1 MSASTVYRD
10 NPAALA
16 ALVTDTQIHK
26 DCYISDEIFALEMER
41 LFANTWVYVGH
52 ASQVPSAGDFYATT
66 IGDQPVV
73 MVRQADDSVKVLHN
87 RCLHKGVQVAP
98 DGAGH
103 AGRHFRCPYH
113 AWTYRLDGSL
123 QSVPLRQGYE
133 NTGFEQCEAQR
144 GMPAVPTQVYRDF
157 VFSRLAPQGIGFE
170 DFFGESLSTLD
181 NMVDRSPEGRL
192 EVAGGVL
199 RYLHRCNWKM
209 LVDNQ
214 TDTCHPMVAHES
226 SAGTAVRVW
235 KDAPEGTPKPMAV
248 ELFAPF
254 VSPYEFFEKM
264 GIRVWDHGHGHTGV
278 ADSIHAA
285 YSPVPGYWDAMAA
298 AYGEERAKRILGEV
312 RHNTVYFPNI
322 MVKGPIQTL
331 RLFKPLAADRTLVE
345 SWTFRLV
352 GAPDLLLERTL
363 MYNRLI
369 NAPTSVVGHDDLEMY
384 ERAQQGLHSRGT
396 QWVNMAR
403 LFDASE
409 HGQTTATTNGTS
421 EWQMRNQMRAW
432 SRFMLPP
439 PKAPAAPFP
448 PEGRSPWTGGAGS
461 TAAA

>member
-1 MSASTVYRD
+1 MATYRNQPD
-10 NPAALA
+10 AIR
-16 ALVTDTQIHK
+16 ALVRDTEVHK
-26 DCYISDEIFALEMER
+26 DCYTSPELFALEMEH

-52 ASQVPSAGDFYATT
+52 ASQVPNAGDFYATT
-66 IGDQPVV
+66 VGDQPVV
-73 MVRQADDSVKVLHN
+73 MVRQHDGSVKVLHN
-87 RCLHKGVQVAP
+87 RCLHKGVKVAP

-113 AWTYRLDGSL
+113 AWTYKLDGAL

-133 NTGFEQCEAQR
+133 NTGFEHCEASR
-144 GMPAVPTQVYRDF
+144 GMPSVSTQVYRDF
-157 VFSRLAPQGIGFE
+157 VFSRLAPQGVSFE
-170 DFFGESLSTLD
+170 DYFGDSLSTLD
-181 NMVDRSPEGRL
+181 NMVDRSPEGKL
-192 EVAGGVL
+192 QVAGGVL

-235 KDAPEGTPKPMAV
+235 NQAPPGTPKPMAV

-254 VSPYEFFEKM
+254 VSPYEFFEGM
-264 GIRVWDHGHGHTGV
+264 GIRVWDNGHGHTGV

-285 YSPVPGYWDAMAA
+285 YSPVPGYWEAMQA
-298 AYGEERAKRILGEV
+298 AYGEERAKKILGEV
-312 RHNTVYFPNI
+312 RHNTVYWPNI

-331 RLFKPLAADRTLVE
+331 RLFKPIAADRSLVE

-396 QWVNMAR
+396 DWINVAR
-403 LFDASE
+403 LFDAGE
-409 HGQTTATTNGTS
+409 YGQLPNRAGVTTNGTN
-421 EWQMRNQMRAW
+421 EWQMRNQMRSWATY
-432 SRFMLPP
+432 MTATMEQG
-439 PKAPAAPFP
+439 APA
-448 PEGRSPWTGGAGS
+448 
-461 TAAA
+461 